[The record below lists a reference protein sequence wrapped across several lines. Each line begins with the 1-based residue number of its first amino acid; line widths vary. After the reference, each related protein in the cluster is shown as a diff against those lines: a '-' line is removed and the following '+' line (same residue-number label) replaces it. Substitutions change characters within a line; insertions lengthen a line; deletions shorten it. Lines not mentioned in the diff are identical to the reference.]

1 MIELR
6 AEDGCRLARE
16 EEECEVKEREKK
28 KTLPFHNAFPLLPI
42 IIMLSTLSSL
52 LRARVGS
59 NTFYQKEEIVL
70 ERLSAEISRL
80 EVSCAKRERGFPAF
94 VF

>member
-1 MIELR
+1 
-6 AEDGCRLARE
+6 
-16 EEECEVKEREKK
+16 
-28 KTLPFHNAFPLLPI
+28 
-42 IIMLSTLSSL
+42 MLSTLSSL

-80 EVSCAKRERGFPAF
+80 EVSCAKRERGFRAF

>member
-1 MIELR
+1 MRSER
-6 AEDGCRLARE
+6 
-16 EEECEVKEREKK
+16 KREKE
-28 KTLPFHNAFPLLPI
+28 NSAFPQRVLPI

-80 EVSCAKRERGFPAF
+80 EVSCAKRERGFRAF